1 MNLNCRVRRRKLR
14 ALLKQAGV
22 KGIEL
27 EVIETA
33 FTHESAVR
41 EGLASASNERLEF
54 LGDAVLGF
62 IVARW
67 LFTQYPDAPE
77 GELAL
82 RKSSLVRDMAL
93 ADAAERLGFGE
104 LLVLGAG
111 LAKQPAGK
119 HRSTLADAF
128 EAFIA
133 ALVCSA
139 GIEAAERFVIQE
151 HLERTL
157 AMPVPVDAKTML
169 QEWTQKRS
177 GMTPVY
183 IESVEGPAHERVF
196 HSCVVVSG
204 ESVAEGTGPSKKIA
218 QQAAARAAIFLLR
231 EEYADLDPQAR
242 VGKT

>member
-1 MNLNCRVRRRKLR
+1 
-14 ALLKQAGV
+14 
-22 KGIEL
+22 
-27 EVIETA
+27 
-33 FTHESAVR
+33 
-41 EGLASASNERLEF
+41 LEF

-67 LFTQYPDAPE
+67 LFTQYPEASE

-93 ADAAERLGFGE
+93 ADAAERLGFAE

-111 LAKQPAGK
+111 LAKQPVGK

-133 ALVCSA
+133 ALVCA
-139 GIEAAERFVIQE
+139 VGIEAAERFVIQE
-151 HLERTL
+151 HLERTRTL
-157 AMPVPVDAKTML
+157 PVPVDAKTML

-177 GMTPVY
+177 GMTPMY

-196 HSCVVVSG
+196 HSRVVVRG
-204 ESVAEGTGPSKKIA
+204 ESVAEGTGPSKKAA
-218 QQAAARAAIFLLR
+218 QQAAAQAAILLLR
-231 EEYADLDPQAR
+231 EEYVDLDPQAR